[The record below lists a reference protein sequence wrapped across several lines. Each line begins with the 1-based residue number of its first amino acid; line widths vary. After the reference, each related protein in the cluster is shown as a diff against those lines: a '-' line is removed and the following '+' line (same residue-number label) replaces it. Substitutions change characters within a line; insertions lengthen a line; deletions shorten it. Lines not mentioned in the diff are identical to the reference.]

1 MRPQTVFRM
10 DVCVCMLSLEV
21 PKPTRSKKGTKT
33 HVERA
38 RVELKRRFGD
48 AGGIIARASGYA
60 RLLPSFTEAEVEEAL
75 HLLSGEENLTAERLS
90 DGTLAYHFR
99 RR

>member
-1 MRPQTVFRM
+1 
-10 DVCVCMLSLEV
+10 MLSLEV
-21 PKPTRSKKGTKT
+21 PKPARTKKRAKT

-75 HLLSGEENLTAERLS
+75 HLMSGEENLTGERLS
-90 DGTLAYHFR
+90 DGTIAYHFR